1 MIVKPDQH
9 DFEFTGYLE
18 ESKENEQAVN
28 NKSVDEVQILNID
41 EYVFYISL
49 KLIFVKESKAMDLE
63 ALTNHL
69 ILKIQ
74 RFTMM
79 HMTQ

>member
-1 MIVKPDQH
+1 MIVKPDQN